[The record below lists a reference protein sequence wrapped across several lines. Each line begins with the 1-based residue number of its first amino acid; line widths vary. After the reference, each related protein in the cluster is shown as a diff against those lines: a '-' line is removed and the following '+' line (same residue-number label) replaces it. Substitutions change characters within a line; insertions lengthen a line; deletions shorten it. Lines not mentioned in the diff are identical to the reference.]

1 MIGIFDSGVGGLTVV
16 KELFKQMPGYSSV
29 YFGDTARTPYGN
41 KSPELVSAYAVE
53 NVRFLLDKGAKVI
66 IVACNTAS
74 AVAMDALKKTYPDI
88 PIFEVITP
96 AVKHALAVTQTKRI
110 GVIGTSATISSKI
123 YERLIHESATGAVVI
138 PKACPLFVPLVEENW
153 LKHTETKMIMR
164 KYLMPVKMKMI
175 DTLILGCTHYPLLR
189 PMIEQKMGKQVRI
202 VDPAH
207 ETIRTLQKYLADNP
221 SMDASLSKKVDHA
234 FYFSDVTPKVKD
246 IATRWLGKEVDPKK
260 VTFA

>member
-53 NVRFLLDKGAKVI
+53 NVRFLLEKGAKII

-74 AVAMDALKKTYPDI
+74 AVAMDALKKTFPNI

-96 AVKHALAVTQTKRI
+96 AVKHALSITQTKRI
-110 GVIGTSATISSKI
+110 GVIGTSATISSRI
-123 YERLIHESATGAVVI
+123 YERLIHDGAADAVVI

-153 LKHTETKMIMR
+153 LKHAETKMIMR

-189 PMIEQKMGKQVRI
+189 PMIEQKMGKRVHI

-207 ETIRTLQKYLADNP
+207 ETIRTVQKYLTDNL
-221 SMDASLSKKVDHA
+221 SVEAALSKNTDRA

-246 IATRWLGKEVDPKK
+246 IATRWLGKDIHPRK
-260 VTFA
+260 V